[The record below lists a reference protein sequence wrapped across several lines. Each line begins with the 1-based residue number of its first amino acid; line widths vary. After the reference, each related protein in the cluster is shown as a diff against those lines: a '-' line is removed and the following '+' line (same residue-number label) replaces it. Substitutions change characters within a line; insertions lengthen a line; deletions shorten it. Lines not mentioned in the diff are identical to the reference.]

1 MEESS
6 FKAHNAQNPVCNVH
20 LSQAQVPLHAL
31 HAGGLPPGFM
41 PQQHQ
46 GGLGGSGAA
55 GGAPG
60 GMVPSNT
67 MAPSTLVSSGMSP
80 DVSPSPRKPA
90 SPLERNSAERR
101 EVGIGV

>member
-1 MEESS
+1 
-6 FKAHNAQNPVCNVH
+6 
-20 LSQAQVPLHAL
+20 VPLHAL

-41 PQQHQ
+41 QQQHQ
-46 GGLGGSGAA
+46 GGLGGSDAA
-55 GGAPG
+55 GGAPD

-67 MAPSTLVSSGMSP
+67 MVPCTLVSSGISP

-101 EVGIGV
+101 KVGFGV